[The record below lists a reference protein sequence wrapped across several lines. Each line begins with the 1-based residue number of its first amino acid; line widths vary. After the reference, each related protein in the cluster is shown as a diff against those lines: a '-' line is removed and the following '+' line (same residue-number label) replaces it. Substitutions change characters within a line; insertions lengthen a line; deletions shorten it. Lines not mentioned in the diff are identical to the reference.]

1 MRMRLGTLTS
11 VAVFVVA
18 FSLSSVALAAEQP
31 NALMKLER
39 GAINVTTGW
48 LELPVLTVRGAAEG
62 SPFLGGFYGFV
73 RGIHRTGLGAWDG
86 ITFPF
91 GPYGKPVMEP
101 ETVFTPI
108 RY

>member
-1 MRMRLGTLTS
+1 MRMRLGMLTN
-11 VAVFVVA
+11 VAVFVVV

-31 NALMKLER
+31 NAWTKLGR
-39 GAINVTTGW
+39 GSVNATTGW

-62 SPFLGGFYGFV
+62 SPLLGGFYGFG
-73 RGIHRTGLGAWDG
+73 RGIYRTGLGVWDG

-91 GPYGKPVMEP
+91 GPYGKPVMNP

-108 RY
+108 R